1 MKSLQSILGRNK
13 SSSSVNS
20 EVPDKKN
27 SSIPK
32 HKKSFGF
39 NFSNKSEGSSIKS
52 PTIRSPLSIFNNR
65 NSSTNSTVQFSKS
78 FTFSNAKDTNG
89 KYDNQSTKGTN
100 TKIKK
105 PQTLQTE
112 YLGKSSSEPKSTKLA
127 RKGSKKNFFAAGTN
141 SSFSVISEKTSIS
154 QASSPNEIKPKIYYD
169 SMYNVISS
177 NDPNFQPSKNDP
189 NMKNNFG
196 VQHIENASFETLSN
210 NYAPVALNK
219 PSQEPNNHEYN
230 TKSLAKGSLNI
241 KNLGLK
247 PSKDVFDS
255 HEEIYTFKIGDTHY
269 TDNSKKDIFD
279 NPVSNFQSN
288 ALTPKSIKSPLLSKI
303 SPPTVLKHGNSN
315 IGLSSNPSIPHA
327 SSVKPYA
334 AKDVKKFE
342 NKFLP
347 KKNSPDQEVASF
359 KNQNSRLAVS
369 TNPQHGL
376 TNNSPQSLSF
386 KSKNN
391 IFFDHSRV
399 TNNSTLNPLAP
410 KTYST
415 KENGSNKN
423 ASSTN
428 QKQKQSPLLYSEQ
441 DKDSVRRIK
450 PQTNLGAPNKTSN
463 IKNLKLT
470 SGSPSSPNLPK
481 PNDYIKEKPFIKSP
495 EVTFSLQNHPLSPLP
510 SLPTPTLIKKAS
522 SIQIKRLSAL
532 PLSKN
537 RSKTFN
543 ENNSSDINS
552 SSEKMNSFIT
562 IPKVNENRSIISIS
576 TPKNNEKIS
585 VISISSPKSN
595 INSSIISISKPRESN
610 TRNSKINSTNF
621 DQQIPESLA
630 GRLSEGDSSNTANS
644 AELYYEDSLFDQGY
658 DRLNYLSDEPL
669 ALENSFELIAKK
681 NSRKM
686 YNSVDFPVNLSK
698 IEQKNTLSALFK
710 NNNYAIREPNN
721 KNSPLIKNLTLNL
734 ADNIKHASLN
744 KKPSRLVLLNLFLE
758 NFPEFDLMPEV
769 YSSNVYPKLM
779 IWNASVNSFV
789 ELIDFSF
796 ITSYSVL
803 KWVSKHTP
811 KRKLLINKDLPSP
824 ETPRNDEAIIHLKQ
838 ELEYIQKQIN
848 SLPDKI
854 SRKLTDFN
862 EANFRRHETLI
873 SQNSIEL
880 EKRDI
885 QLATIPEVIQD
896 SAAQKEL
903 AKLEKQHEKAKSK
916 IGRLEA
922 ELNYIQTQLD
932 ETTNELEKEKDKSKS
947 NIESLNSKI
956 ASLNEELIKSNKKIE
971 TLKKNKPESPQLNDS
986 KGISQKKLVIASQ
999 KNEFK
1004 KGYNS
1009 LGRHIEDLE
1018 LLVNELRKDVVV
1030 RGSNP
1035 TFKLIDST
1043 KSDLIKLQTNGDN
1056 LKEKID
1062 NAKIEWKKLWE
1073 LELQNIIEEQTF
1085 IKHVS
1090 SELDILLSD
1099 SVTLQEML
1107 ETIEM
1112 RMESKNDTS
1121 EFSIG
1126 MSDEKFA
1133 KLMQLGGYEDEAEIE
1148 YAKSAVLEEITRTN
1162 IDHEKRLDAINQSER
1177 IRKLDLRSRTTD
1189 FQEEL
1194 AYVVNKHKKSI
1205 PRSVEELEKSR
1216 EEKEKVVMMDMLSSF
1231 NKN

>member
-1 MKSLQSILGRNK
+1 MKSLQSILSRNK
-13 SSSSVNS
+13 SNSTINS
-20 EVPDKKN
+20 EVSDKKN
-27 SSIPK
+27 SSLPK
-32 HKKSFGF
+32 NKKTFGF

-52 PTIRSPLSIFNNR
+52 PTIRSPLSIFSNR
-65 NSSTNSTVQFSKS
+65 NSNTNKTVQFSKS
-78 FTFSNAKDTNG
+78 FTFSNAKDSNG
-89 KYDNQSTKGTN
+89 KYDNQYNKSAN
-100 TKIKK
+100 TKIKST
-105 PQTLQTE
+105 QILQTE
-112 YLGKSSSEPKSTKLA
+112 YFGKSSSEPKSSKLT
-127 RKGSKKNFFAAGTN
+127 RKGSKKSFFAAGAN
-141 SSFSVISEKTSIS
+141 SSFSVLSEKTSIS

-169 SMYNVISS
+169 SMYNVISP
-177 NDPNFQPSKNDP
+177 NDPNVQPSKNDL
-189 NMKNNFG
+189 NMKNNLG
-196 VQHIENASFETLSN
+196 VHRIENSSFETLSN
-210 NYAPVALNK
+210 NHAPDALNK

-230 TKSLAKGSLNI
+230 KKSQAKGSLNI

-247 PSKDVFDS
+247 PSKDVNDS
-255 HEEIYTFKIGDTHY
+255 NEEIYTFKIGDTHY
-269 TDNSKKDIFD
+269 TDDSKKDIFD
-279 NPVSNFQSN
+279 NPVSNIQYD
-288 ALTPKSIKSPLLSKI
+288 ALTPKSIKSPLLSRI
-303 SPPTVLKHGNSN
+303 SPPTVLKHSDSK
-315 IGLSSNPSIPHA
+315 ISLPSNPSQPNA
-327 SSVKPYA
+327 SNVKPYA

-342 NKFLP
+342 NKFLA
-347 KKNSPDQEVASF
+347 KKNSPDPEMVSF
-359 KNQNSRLAVS
+359 KNQNMQKVAPLQ
-369 TNPQHGL
+369 TL
-376 TNNSPQSLSF
+376 TFIYLILLTPPRANLFSSSLFFLYILYANNSPFLI
-386 KSKNN
+386 KLEN
-391 IFFDHSRV
+391 
-399 TNNSTLNPLAP
+399 TLN
-410 KTYST
+410 
-415 KENGSNKN
+415 KN
-423 ASSTN
+423 INSTN
-428 QKQKQSPLLYSEQ
+428 QKQKQSSLLYSEQ
-441 DKDSVRRIK
+441 DKDSNSRIK
-450 PQTNLGAPNKTSN
+450 PQTKYSAPNKTSN
-463 IKNLKLT
+463 IRNLKLT
-470 SGSPSSPNLPK
+470 GLNPNSPNLPK
-481 PNDYIKEKPFIKSP
+481 SNSSIKEKPSIKSP
-495 EVTFSLQNHPLSPLP
+495 EVMLSLKNHSLSPLP
-510 SLPTPTLIKKAS
+510 KSPPPTIIKKAS
-522 SIQIKRLSAL
+522 SIQLKRLSAI

-537 RSKTFN
+537 RSKTCN

-552 SSEKMNSFIT
+552 SSEKTNSFIT
-562 IPKVNENRSIISIS
+562 IPKFNENSSLISISTPKINENRSIISIS
-576 TPKNNEKIS
+576 TPK
-585 VISISSPKSN
+585 SN
-595 INSSIISISKPRESN
+595 DNSSIISISRPRESN
-610 TRNSKINSTNF
+610 ARNSKLITTNF
-621 DQQIPESLA
+621 SQPISESLA
-630 GRLSEGDSSNTANS
+630 GRLSEGGSSNTANS
-644 AELYYEDSLFDQGY
+644 AELYYVDSLFDQGY
-658 DRLNYLSDEPL
+658 DKLNYLSDEPL
-669 ALENSFELIAKK
+669 ALENSFEMIARK
-681 NSRKM
+681 NSKKL
-686 YNSVDFPVNLSK
+686 YNSVDFPANLSK
-698 IEQKNTLSALFK
+698 NEKKNSLTALLK
-710 NNNYAIREPNN
+710 NNSYAKRESYNSS
-721 KNSPLIKNLTLNL
+721 SPLFKNLTLNL

-744 KKPSRLVLLNLFLE
+744 KTPSRIVLLNLFLE

-779 IWNASVNSFV
+779 IWNANVNSFV
-789 ELIDFSF
+789 ELSNFSF

-803 KWVSKHTP
+803 KWVSKNSP

-824 ETPRNDEAIIHLKQ
+824 EPPRNDEAILHLKH
-838 ELEYIQKQIN
+838 ELENIQKQIS

-873 SQNSIEL
+873 TQNSIDL

-885 QLATIPEVIQD
+885 QLATTPEVIQD

-903 AKLEKQHEKAKSK
+903 DKLEKQQEKAKSK

-922 ELNYIQTQLD
+922 ELNYLQTQLD
-932 ETTNELEKEKDKSKS
+932 ETTNELEKEKEKSK
-947 NIESLNSKI
+947 NNTESLNSKI

-971 TLKKNKPESPQLNDS
+971 TLKKNKSESPQLTDN
-986 KGISQKKLVIASQ
+986 KGIAQKKKVIALQ

-1018 LLVNELRKDVVV
+1018 LLVNELRKDVVI

-1121 EFSIG
+1121 EFSVGI
-1126 MSDEKFA
+1126 SDEKFS

-1148 YAKSAVLEEITRTN
+1148 YAKNAVLEEISRTN

-1216 EEKEKVVMMDMLSSF
+1216 EEKEKNIMMDMLSSF
-1231 NKN
+1231 SKN